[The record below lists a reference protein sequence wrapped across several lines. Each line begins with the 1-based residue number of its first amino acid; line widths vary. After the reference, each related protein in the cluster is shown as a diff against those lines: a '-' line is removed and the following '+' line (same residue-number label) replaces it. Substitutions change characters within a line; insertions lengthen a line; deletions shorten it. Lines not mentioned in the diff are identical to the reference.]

1 MSALPPN
8 WGLDYDGTR
17 WFYTYKPT
25 GHIQYHFPSEG
36 DEFPDFIDAASPA
49 PALAPEE
56 RLESQRQQV
65 RRAQT
70 VTGGHGGHGHL
81 PVPGRQG
88 YVGGSGRDFR
98 TGRSRE
104 GAGMSGMSATAMPVS
119 NVYEDIYSR
128 NDAPFQPE
136 SFMYLGPGSYNDV
149 SPLIEEEDEAA
160 RRVVAGSSP
169 GSSLVTPDQRSRHGG
184 SPMLGVH
191 ALPAHSPHFSPPSED
206 GSLPPVSMLDGQEIH
221 MLDGRETVHM
231 LDGEPVV
238 HMLDG
243 REVPVELEGI
253 TRFNPV
259 GIVAEMGTGATERA
273 TVENEPVEMHAG
285 DSTAPI
291 ERVAAERAAVEAQG
305 LRTDEAEEQLEE
317 ALERLKHQK
326 ALRINERVSGP
337 GSDATA
343 QPQQFVAPVVSM
355 GVAASEQAFSPGK
368 EDSDD
373 EEALLIARMEAA
385 APKQS
390 PDQPQAARAESPKP
404 NFTIARKPAGAKYQP
419 YAPGKITDRQ
429 SEDVAGRKTG
439 SVPIRRDPSLMMSSK
454 YMGQGAIDPESIPQ
468 SLALRSTQPQGGK
481 IRQTAPEVEQG
492 IEDVEQTPES
502 VPHPSG
508 FKPSR
513 KSNRD
518 SAGSSKTV
526 SALAPDSPTDPAV
539 EPEQKSGIT
548 KFPSVLKPARG
559 RAPSIPPKHTST
571 WPLEHRP
578 KKLYEQPH
586 ASQEQEDETERRY
599 VPYTE
604 PRDRDAALGDPYS
617 SQRPYSDVEPTI
629 ESLPDLPQPASS
641 ERARPVS
648 AMPAIETTPA
658 PDWHPSAEQH
668 LPYRLVRANSS
679 EVHQPKSISAHPEG
693 GPRPIADF
701 AAMPSLAFVSG
712 GVPSPSS
719 SDQTPPLSPK
729 KAAGGPENKET
740 SNEKAGSPG
749 EVSPLRSRET
759 SLSNSAQQTP
769 SPIETLRRGSSVVSH
784 AQTVDGMSTWTPSP
798 QSETPPSATQALPPQ
813 RKLSGLR
820 HPVSHTSDD
829 NRVKS
834 PPSSTETPLE
844 SGPLGNMKEEATSY
858 FPAPESLRRMSLPY
872 SLLDESDASSPA
884 APTPPPKNPERQ
896 PLQRS
901 KSLQEKKSPELR
913 CAEPLQQQLE
923 PIKPTQ
929 LETSPALDTAPDVP
943 ASQIQMGGHVLHA
956 IEEGDEDDGDASEGE
971 VITAR
976 RVVMERHS
984 MSSGSI
990 QLSPPRGKV
999 KEPDLLASGS
1009 PSGQGTH
1016 QRTVSQPVQEHFMVA
1031 TEPPVQQPRLQQ
1043 DSSEVHQREAPRP
1056 TQAHPTAQQP
1066 QQAHALRTEPLSQPH
1081 PAHQAANMQA
1091 VAHQRSISQ
1100 PINFGSR
1107 QAPAQHLQ
1115 PHQVPR
1121 WQIPQGQAP
1130 APHAQYQGHST
1141 PSSGPQQ
1148 PWHVPMPPP
1157 QSFPFG
1163 TTTQV
1168 SSPGQR
1174 ERERGWKKLFKKT
1187 PTKEAPPQISAPALQ
1202 TPPPQMHA
1210 TTQMQYYVP
1219 LGQMPP
1225 NVQQPTQWPPG
1236 APAWQPP
1243 QLPHPPMGSVQL
1255 PPAVGERPGVS
1266 KIPGF
1271 EVTDVPSRMPTVRR
1285 NSALGS
1291 NPFDA
1296 NVMPAP
1302 LFDKETAP

>member
-1 MSALPPN
+1 
-8 WGLDYDGTR
+8 
-17 WFYTYKPT
+17 
-25 GHIQYHFPSEG
+25 
-36 DEFPDFIDAASPA
+36 
-49 PALAPEE
+49 
-56 RLESQRQQV
+56 
-65 RRAQT
+65 
-70 VTGGHGGHGHL
+70 
-81 PVPGRQG
+81 
-88 YVGGSGRDFR
+88 
-98 TGRSRE
+98 
-104 GAGMSGMSATAMPVS
+104 
-119 NVYEDIYSR
+119 
-128 NDAPFQPE
+128 
-136 SFMYLGPGSYNDV
+136 
-149 SPLIEEEDEAA
+149 
-160 RRVVAGSSP
+160 
-169 GSSLVTPDQRSRHGG
+169 
-184 SPMLGVH
+184 
-191 ALPAHSPHFSPPSED
+191 
-206 GSLPPVSMLDGQEIH
+206 

-259 GIVAEMGTGATERA
+259 GVVAEMGTGATERV

-305 LRTDEAEEQLEE
+305 LRADEAEEQVEE
-317 ALERLKHQK
+317 ALGRLHHQT
-326 ALRINERVSGP
+326 ASTNSDRVSP
-337 GSDATA
+337 PNSDATT
-343 QPQQFVAPVVSM
+343 QPQQ
-355 GVAASEQAFSPGK
+355 GVPSVFSVGYAASKQPPSPGN
-368 EDSDD
+368 EDDDD

-385 APKQS
+385 APKRR
-390 PDQPQAARAESPKP
+390 PDPPQAARVESPKP
-404 NFTIARKPAGAKYQP
+404 NFTIVRKPASAKYEP
-419 YAPGKITDRQ
+419 YAPGKITDRP
-429 SEDVAGRKTG
+429 SGDVAGRKSG

-454 YMGQGAIDPESIPQ
+454 YTGQRAIDSESIPQ
-468 SLALRSTQPQGGK
+468 SLALRSPQPQDRQS
-481 IRQTAPEVEQG
+481 RQTAPRVEQG
-492 IEDVEQTPES
+492 PEDVEQTLES
-502 VPHPSG
+502 ASHATG
-508 FKPSR
+508 FKPST
-513 KSNRD
+513 KSDRD

-526 SALAPDSPTDPAV
+526 SALAPESPTDPAV
-539 EPEQKSGIT
+539 EPEQESGIT

-571 WPLEHRP
+571 WPVEHRP
-578 KKLYEQPH
+578 KKLYERAHP
-586 ASQEQEDETERRY
+586 SQEEVDETERQY

-604 PRDRDAALGDPYS
+604 PRDRDAALGNSYS
-617 SQRPYSDVEPTI
+617 SQRPYSDIEPFI
-629 ESLPDLPQPASS
+629 ESLPDFPQPAPR
-641 ERARPVS
+641 EPARPVS
-648 AMPAIETTPA
+648 AMPAIETTRASGCP
-658 PDWHPSAEQH
+658 PPAEQH

-729 KAAGGPENKET
+729 KAATGTDTKET
-740 SNEKAGSPG
+740 SNERVASPE

-784 AQTVDGMSTWTPSP
+784 AQPADGMSTWTPSP

-820 HPVSHTSDD
+820 HAVPPGSED

-858 FPAPESLRRMSLPY
+858 FPPPESLHRISLPY

-896 PLQRS
+896 ALERS
-901 KSLQEKKSPELR
+901 KPLQEKKSPELIYS
-913 CAEPLQQQLE
+913 EPVQ
-923 PIKPTQ
+923 PIP
-929 LETSPALDTAPDVP
+929 LETSLGLDAAPDGS
-943 ASQIQMGGHVLHA
+943 ARQIEMGGHVLHA
-956 IEEGDEDDGDASEGE
+956 IEEGDEDDGEASEGE
-971 VITAR
+971 GEVVTAR

-999 KEPDLLASGS
+999 KESDPFASGS
-1009 PSGQGTH
+1009 PSGQNTY
-1016 QRTVSQPVQEHFMVA
+1016 QRTVSQPVQAHPMDAAEA
-1031 TEPPVQQPRLQQ
+1031 PIQQPRPQQ
-1043 DSSEVHQREAPRP
+1043 DPSEVHQREMSRP
-1056 TQAHPTAQQP
+1056 AQTHPLAEQP
-1066 QQAHALRTEPLSQPH
+1066 QQAHQAHAPRTEQPSQPH
-1081 PAHQAANMQA
+1081 PTPQVANMQA

-1100 PINFGSR
+1100 PTNFGSR
-1107 QAPAQHLQ
+1107 QDPTPHLQ
-1115 PHQVPR
+1115 PQHVPL
-1121 WQIPQGQAP
+1121 WQIPQEQAP
-1130 APHAQYQGHST
+1130 AAHAQYQGHST
-1141 PSSGPQQ
+1141 PSSGSQQ

-1157 QSFPFG
+1157 QGFSFG
-1163 TTTQV
+1163 TTTRV

-1210 TTQMQYYVP
+1210 TTQMQYYSPV
-1219 LGQMPP
+1219 GQMSQ
-1225 NVQQPTQWPPG
+1225 NVQQPPQW
-1236 APAWQPP
+1236 APSPAAWQPP
-1243 QLPHPPMGSVQL
+1243 QRNHPPLGSLQL

-1285 NSALGS
+1285 TSALGS
-1291 NPFDA
+1291 NPFDV